1 MTTERVLPPYRA
13 SRREEASASESA
25 SAAGPRSPIAAPRLT
40 AAAPRPAMASLAKRR
55 GDAYFSTA
63 TRAGVLIGVSAAV
76 YAVSLATVAGLQAQA
91 QADAAAAVQPAVDTL
106 ASAQAA
112 NDQIEAAI
120 KEADSRIQAL
130 AHDYNA
136 AGTDMTAVQAQFS
149 ELSALVAK
157 IQGTAAAINTN
168 FKLPTVSIRGAIGGG
183 GGTVVTTTTAS
194 GKP

>member
-1 MTTERVLPPYRA
+1 MTTDRVLPPYRA
-13 SRREEASASESA
+13 SRREGA
-25 SAAGPRSPIAAPRLT
+25 SAAPA
-40 AAAPRPAMASLAKRR
+40 AAAPRSAVARLAKRH

-76 YAVSLATVAGLQAQA
+76 YAASLATVAGLQAQT
-91 QADAAAAVQPAVDTL
+91 QADAAAAVQPAVDAL

-120 KEADSRIQAL
+120 KDADGRLQAL

-136 AGTDMTAVQAQFS
+136 AGTDMTAVQAQLS

-183 GGTVVTTTTAS
+183 GGGTVVTTTTAS